1 MVYKRRVVLVDSN
14 DQEIGTEELLAAHQG
29 EGKLHRAISVVLY
42 RKTNESRI
50 EVLLQ
55 KRGRV
60 KPLWPLYWSNTGC
73 THPYPDEDY
82 LECAVRRLKEEMGIK
97 IARSQLQVAY
107 RFSYQVPFNDKLAE
121 HELDTV
127 IVGKIQNLK
136 LKIQNDNSKFKINFN
151 PDPSEVAEAKWM
163 GWNELGRE
171 METNGKE
178 YTPWF
183 RMIFQNGVMKETLN
197 V

>member
-60 KPLWPLYWSNTGC
+60 KPLWPLFWSNTVC
-73 THPYPDEDY
+73 THPCLNEDY
-82 LECAVRRLKEEMGIK
+82 LDCAVRRLNEEMGIK
-97 IARSQLQVAY
+97 MARSQLQIAY
-107 RFSYQVPFNDKLAE
+107 RFIYQAPFNDKLSE

-127 IVGKIQNLK
+127 IVGKVQMANGK
-136 LKIQNDNSKFKINFN
+136 WQMD
-151 PDPSEVAEAKWM
+151 PDEVAEAKWM
-163 GWNELGRE
+163 GWEELVQE
-171 METNGKE
+171 IKKNGVE

-183 RMIFQNGVMKETLN
+183 HLMVRRIEKEKLIN
-197 V
+197 